1 MLEFHLRYSMSYKF
15 YEVAVISNVVKAI
28 LTFSSFHPGPRRP
41 HARAHLRP
49 RSRPHPLRRR
59 RRRRRPLAPG
69 RPRSSP
75 RPHPRCCRRRR
86 RRPLTL

>member
-28 LTFSSFHPGPRRP
+28 LTFCSFHPGPRRP

-49 RSRPHPLRRR
+49 HPLRRR
-59 RRRRRPLAPG
+59 RRRRRPLPPG

-75 RPHPRCCRRRR
+75 RPHPRCRRRRR